1 MDNVKELIDVDN
13 DGQVSEQEL
22 KIYEM
27 RAANRRRMAW
37 VSLLAMILTAAALI
51 FLVPDSRLD
60 KLKDLLDLYWI
71 ALGGVVGAYV
81 GISAWTK
88 KG

>member
-1 MDNVKELIDVDN
+1 MDNVKEIIDVDN
-13 DGQVSEQEL
+13 DGRVSEQEL

-37 VSLLAMILTAAALI
+37 VSLLAMILTAAALV
-51 FLVPDSRLD
+51 FFVPDSRLD